1 MRVWGERYNR
11 DLQRY
16 NLALRMIAHEA
27 RTHNVDIEWHTTVGV
42 IRGDG
47 RDRWSCIGYGDRATQ
62 DGSDN
67 EGGLGVQ
74 AA

>member
-27 RTHNVDIEWHTTVGV
+27 RTHNVDIEWPTTVGV

-47 RDRWSCIGYGDRATQ
+47 RDRRGCIGY
-62 DGSDN
+62 
-67 EGGLGVQ
+67 
-74 AA
+74 